1 MKTPAAAAIVVLATA
16 AVYWPAMHAGFVGD
30 DFMILHR
37 LRALQAPADVLR
49 FFRGEFFEYYRPL
62 GFLAH
67 AADWG
72 IAGADARHFHL
83 TNLLLHAGSAVLVLL
98 IGQALA
104 PRTAAGLAAALLFAL
119 HASNHEAVVWIS
131 ARFDLLATFFSLAAV
146 WWMVRG
152 GAASAAIAP
161 LLFLCA
167 VLSKE
172 AAVAM
177 PVAAGAFAV
186 FQQRAS
192 TGETARR
199 IAPWLAALALY
210 GVLRSLGG
218 GVSAIGGASRLPK
231 LAALVAMLGVLL
243 LLADGRWLALRTWLR
258 ERRAVF
264 AAAAAIALA
273 LASAIAARQGGT
285 GLVADKLAVAGFALF
300 HLGSPLLD
308 VFDAPFYEQPGTT
321 MYWLGGAIA
330 LAMAATLVALVWRVL
345 LDDDRA
351 WFAGAF
357 LAAALLPI
365 SALTEGARYLYLP
378 SAALSLLAGLLL
390 THVSVRAR
398 KAAAAVVAVVIA
410 VSAVQVR
417 LKVHDWI
424 WAGRMTA
431 DGARLVDESL
441 APVCG
446 GGHVI
451 FLTSPVGIRSVY
463 THFYYETF
471 ELPRGCMPE
480 TFHVL
485 ARVMRDD
492 VIVDARW
499 SDPSTIVISVPDY
512 RGNFV
517 LARDLRQFDVPLLR
531 EPGSLAFATPLGEVQ
546 ADRDG
551 DTQRVTLSLAPDVV
565 RASPRIFY
573 YSGGRILPLAK

>member
-1 MKTPAAAAIVVLATA
+1 
-16 AVYWPAMHAGFVGD
+16 
-30 DFMILHR
+30 
-37 LRALQAPADVLR
+37 
-49 FFRGEFFEYYRPL
+49 
-62 GFLAH
+62 
-67 AADWG
+67 
-72 IAGADARHFHL
+72 
-83 TNLLLHAGSAVLVLL
+83 
-98 IGQALA
+98 
-104 PRTAAGLAAALLFAL
+104 
-119 HASNHEAVVWIS
+119 
-131 ARFDLLATFFSLAAV
+131 
-146 WWMVRG
+146 MVRG
-152 GAASAAIAP
+152 GAASSAIAP

-186 FQQRAS
+186 FHQRAG

-199 IAPWLAALALY
+199 IAPWLAALAVY
-210 GVLRSLGG
+210 AVLRSLGG
-218 GVSAIGGASRLPK
+218 GVSAIGGAARLPK

-243 LLADGRWLALRTWLR
+243 LLADGRWLALRAWLR
-258 ERRAVF
+258 ERRGVF
-264 AAAAAIALA
+264 ATTAALTVAS
-273 LASAIAARQGGT
+273 ASAIAAWQGGT

-308 VFDAPFYEQPGTT
+308 VFDAPFYEQPGTS

-390 THVSVRAR
+390 THVSIPAR
-398 KAAAAVVAVVIA
+398 KAAVAATAAVIV
-410 VSAVQVR
+410 VSAVQAGFKVR
-417 LKVHDWI
+417 DWI

-441 APVCG
+441 APGC

-485 ARVMRDD
+485 ARVMRHD
-492 VIVDARW
+492 VVVDARW
-499 SDPSTIVISVPDY
+499 SDPSTIVITAPAY
-512 RGNFV
+512 RGTFV
-517 LARDLRQFDVPLLR
+517 LARDLRHFDVPLR
-531 EPGSLAFATPLGEVQ
+531 DPGSLALATPLGEVR

-551 DTQRVTLSLAPDVV
+551 DTQRLTLSLAPDVL
-565 RASPRIFY
+565 RTSPRVFY